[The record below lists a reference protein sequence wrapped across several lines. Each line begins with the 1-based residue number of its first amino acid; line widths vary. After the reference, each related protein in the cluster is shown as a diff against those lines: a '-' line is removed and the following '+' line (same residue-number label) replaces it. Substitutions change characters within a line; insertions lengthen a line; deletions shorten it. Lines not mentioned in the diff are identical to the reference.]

1 MEGYSDWTERE
12 KEYYRRMKETGEKY
26 GDSEQ
31 LRKVYRQV
39 LEDYH
44 AGLISKKAYGVLY
57 ALCMDMA
64 WPR

>member
-12 KEYYRRMKETGEKY
+12 KEYYRRMKETVEKY

-44 AGLISKKAYGVLY
+44 VGLISKKAYVVLY

>member
-1 MEGYSDWTERE
+1 
-12 KEYYRRMKETGEKY
+12 MKETVEKY